1 MEKKKVTC
9 DVIVHVLEKKKK
21 EKRFM
26 CWKKKRL
33 KKKKVH
39 ALEKKKRLK
48 TQIQA
53 NVGLECG
60 SKPTLNLGLM
70 LSPYYL
76 YLARTY
82 FLPFLD

>member
-33 KKKKVH
+33 KKKKGSRVG
-39 ALEKKKRLK
+39 KKKKVENANSGKRGFGMR
-48 TQIQA
+48 IQ
-53 NVGLECG
+53 
-60 SKPTLNLGLM
+60 TH
-70 LSPYYL
+70 
-76 YLARTY
+76 T
-82 FLPFLD
+82 

>member
-1 MEKKKVTC
+1 MSFFGKKKVTC

-26 CWKKKRL
+26 CWKKKRFTRW
-33 KKKKVH
+33 K
-39 ALEKKKRLK
+39 KKKRLK